1 MSRELSK
8 EQKNIIEQEVREN
21 IRKDIDNPYTITI
34 DTYFKCMELLD
45 SEDYQ
50 NVGNYLGD
58 LKEENF
64 KKTYMSKEFEY
75 YQIDKG
81 N

>member
-1 MSRELSK
+1 MRELNNK
-8 EQKNIIEQEVREN
+8 QKNIIEQEVREN

-50 NVGNYLGD
+50 NVENYLDG
-58 LKEENF
+58 LK
-64 KKTYMSKEFEY
+64 KEDYVKSY
-75 YQIDKG
+75 YHREGVRDAKRT
-81 N
+81 